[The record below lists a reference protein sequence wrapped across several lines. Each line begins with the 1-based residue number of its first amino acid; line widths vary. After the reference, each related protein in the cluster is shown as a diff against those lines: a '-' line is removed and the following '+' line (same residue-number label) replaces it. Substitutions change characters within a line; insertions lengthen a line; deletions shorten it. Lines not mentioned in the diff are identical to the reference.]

1 MDKDILALISRDNS
15 GFSKGQRLIAKYIL
29 ENYDKAAF
37 MTAGK
42 LGKTVGV
49 SESTVVRFAAELG
62 YDGYPGMRKALQE
75 MIRSRLTSVQ
85 RIEAAKDLID
95 DRNIL
100 KAVLSDDIDK
110 LQATLEEIDQESFDR
125 AIDLIMSAK
134 NIYIFASRTSQ
145 SLSNFMAFYLNMLRD
160 GVHLVQDNTAA
171 EAYEQLIRIGG
182 GDLFVGFTFPRYS
195 SRSLKV
201 MRFAK
206 DRGAAALALTDS
218 ESSPLYGVADVCLF
232 AKSEMV
238 SFVDSLV
245 APLSLVNAIVIA
257 VAARSRDQLAETFK
271 DLENV
276 WSEYKVFEKI
286 EADAVVIGGGA
297 AGTLCAAL
305 AAGRGLDVVLL
316 EPNRMLGRKLRI
328 TGKGRCNVTNDCDAR
343 EFISAIPGD
352 GRFLQ
357 SAIHKF
363 GTSDTK
369 ALFEGLALPENRA
382 RQQGLS

>member
-100 KAVLSDDIDK
+100 KSVLSDDIDK
-110 LQATLEEIDQESFDR
+110 LQATLEEIDQGSFDR
-125 AIDLIMSAK
+125 AIDMIMSAK

-145 SLSNFMAFYLNMLRD
+145 SLSSFLEFYLNMLRD
-160 GVHLVQDNTAA
+160 GVHLVRDNSAA
-171 EAYEQLIRIGG
+171 EAYEQLIRIGE
-182 GDLFVGFTFPRYS
+182 GDLFIGFTFPRYS

-206 DRGAAALALTDS
+206 DRGASALALTDS
-218 ESSPLYGVADVCLF
+218 ESSPLYGVADVCL
-232 AKSEMV
+232 
-238 SFVDSLV
+238 
-245 APLSLVNAIVIA
+245 
-257 VAARSRDQLAETFK
+257 
-271 DLENV
+271 
-276 WSEYKVFEKI
+276 
-286 EADAVVIGGGA
+286 
-297 AGTLCAAL
+297 
-305 AAGRGLDVVLL
+305 
-316 EPNRMLGRKLRI
+316 
-328 TGKGRCNVTNDCDAR
+328 
-343 EFISAIPGD
+343 
-352 GRFLQ
+352 LQ
-357 SAIHKF
+357 
-363 GTSDTK
+363 
-369 ALFEGLALPENRA
+369 RA
-382 RQQGLS
+382 RWSRSWTPSSRR